1 MAVFSCEALKR
12 EDNQA
17 MSNPTNKA
25 IVLATN
31 NANKKREYE
40 EILSPLGYIVKTPK
54 DLGIVSDP
62 EETGSSYR
70 ENSYLKA
77 KSLANKVSCPVIAD
91 DSGLEIN
98 ALGKFPG
105 IHSSRFASSYASYQE
120 AWDVIFS
127 RLQGNEDRSGQFV
140 CCICYLKS
148 PSDEPIYFEG
158 ICKGRILEEAK
169 GNNGFGYDPIFHCD
183 EANVNFGEAPE
194 EIKNK
199 YSHRAK
205 ASGELVKFLLDR

>member
-1 MAVFSCEALKR
+1 MNNV
-12 EDNQA
+12 
-17 MSNPTNKA
+17 

-31 NANKKREYE
+31 NLNKKREYE
-40 EILSPLGYIVKTPK
+40 EILAPLGYVVKTPK

-62 EETGSSYR
+62 EETGKTYR

-77 KSLANKVSCPVIAD
+77 KALANKVSCPVVAD

-98 ALGKFPG
+98 ALDKFPG
-105 IHSSRFASSYASYQE
+105 IHSSRFASSYPSYQQ
-120 AWDVIFS
+120 AWDALFL
-127 RLQGNEDRSGQFV
+127 RLKGKQDRSGQFI
-140 CCICYLKS
+140 CCICYLEN
-148 PSDEPIYFEG
+148 SDAEPLYFEG
-158 ICKGRILEEAK
+158 VCKGQILNEAK
-169 GNNGFGYDPIFHCD
+169 GNNGFGYDPIFHCE

-205 ASGELVKFLLDR
+205 ASREFIKYLQNR